1 MGFREPTGQCFLP
14 ASGGTVYFKYDPF
27 RRRIYKSSN
36 SGTSIYAYDGNNLVE
51 ETNSS
56 GAAVAR
62 YVQTRSID
70 EPLGMLRGGITS
82 YYEADGVG
90 SVTSLSSA
98 TGSVAQTYTYDS
110 FGNLTSSTG
119 TITNPFRY
127 TGREFDAETSL
138 YYYRARYYDIS
149 AGRFLS
155 EDPIRYAGGSPN
167 FYHYVFNGPLN
178 LIDPTG
184 LATVVNS
191 TGMPIVVS
199 GNPGMG
205 HGTGGQVY
213 GVVPPD
219 GNLYGGPN
227 NPVQG
232 YPTVQAAIDAYNHI
246 GPIQPAGLIY
256 DIDFYSPKPLSGC
269 PKPDKKIIGDELG
282 PHYTLSRDKNG
293 NVVDS
298 YPWYQWFP
306 AAGRRLADDA
316 NDLVDQYAPWLRYV
330 PLGRSW

>member
-1 MGFREPTGQCFLP
+1 M
-14 ASGGTVYFKYDPF
+14 
-27 RRRIYKSSN
+27 
-36 SGTSIYAYDGNNLVE
+36 E

-70 EPLGMLRGGITS
+70 EPLAMLRGGNAS
-82 YYEADGVG
+82 YYEADGLG
-90 SVTSLSSA
+90 SVTSLSNA

-110 FGNLTSSTG
+110 IGNLSASTG
-119 TITNPFRY
+119 TTITNPFRY
-127 TGREFDAETSL
+127 TGREFDTETSL

-184 LATVVNS
+184 LATVVNN

-205 HGTGGQVY
+205 HGTGDQVY

-227 NPVQG
+227 NPV
-232 YPTVQAAIDAYNHI
+232 PAIR
-246 GPIQPAGLIY
+246 L
-256 DIDFYSPKPLSGC
+256 FK
-269 PKPDKKIIGDELG
+269 
-282 PHYTLSRDKNG
+282 
-293 NVVDS
+293 
-298 YPWYQWFP
+298 
-306 AAGRRLADDA
+306 RRLTPTIMSG
-316 NDLVDQYAPWLRYV
+316 QYSRQ
-330 PLGRSW
+330 G

>member
-1 MGFREPTGQCFLP
+1 MAVEGRFDTSEE
-14 ASGGTVYFKYDPF
+14 GGTVSFKYDPF
-27 RRRIYKSSN
+27 GRRVYKSS
-36 SGTSIYAYDGNNLVE
+36 SIGTSVYVYDGDNVVE
-51 ETNSS
+51 ETN
-56 GAAVAR
+56 AAGGVVAR
-62 YVQTRSID
+62 YSQGLNID
-70 EPLGMLRGGITS
+70 EPLAMLRSSTTS
-82 YYEADGVG
+82 YYQADGLG
-90 SVTSLSSA
+90 SLSSLSNTSGA
-98 TGSVAQTYTYDS
+98 LANTYTYDS
-110 FGNLTSSTG
+110 FGNLTGSTG
-119 TITNPFRY
+119 SLTNSFRY
-127 TGREFDAETSL
+127 TGREFDTETGL
-138 YYYRARYYDIS
+138 YYYRARYYDPS

-184 LATVVNS
+184 LATVVNN

-232 YPTVQAAIDAYNHI
+232 YPTVQAAIDAYNHV

-256 DIDFYSPKPLSGC
+256 DIDFYSPKPPSSC
-269 PKPDKKIIGDELG
+269 STPDKKIIGDELG
-282 PHYTLSRDKNG
+282 PHYTLSKDKNG

-316 NDLVDQYAPWLRYV
+316 NDLVDQYAPWLRYA

>member
-1 MGFREPTGQCFLP
+1 MLDVSCRTISRGHG
-14 ASGGTVYFKYDPF
+14 ASVNYPQ
-27 RRRIYKSSN
+27 
-36 SGTSIYAYDGNNLVE
+36 TS
-51 ETNSS
+51 
-56 GAAVAR
+56 
-62 YVQTRSID
+62 
-70 EPLGMLRGGITS
+70 
-82 YYEADGVG
+82 
-90 SVTSLSSA
+90 
-98 TGSVAQTYTYDS
+98 
-110 FGNLTSSTG
+110 
-119 TITNPFRY
+119 
-127 TGREFDAETSL
+127 
-138 YYYRARYYDIS
+138 YYRARYYDPAS
-149 AGRFLS
+149 GRFLN

-184 LATVVNS
+184 LATVVNN

-232 YPTVQAAIDAYNHI
+232 YPTVQAAIDAYNHV

-256 DIDFYSPKPLSGC
+256 DIDFYSPKPPSGC
-269 PKPDKKIIGDELG
+269 SNPDKKIIGDESG
-282 PHYTLSRDKNG
+282 PHYTLTKDKNG

-298 YPWYQWFP
+298 YPWYQFIP
-306 AAGRRLADDA
+306 AATRRILDNL
-316 NDLVDQYAPWLRYV
+316 NDYVDQHGPKIPYLP
-330 PLGRSW
+330 SWTW